1 MGHDTLSWGEKLR
14 TWCWLLNSL
23 WASHEVKMT
32 HWKLVDKD
40 YVLKPRRW
48 LAREKTPVG
57 WGRWC

>member
-1 MGHDTLSWGEKLR
+1 
-14 TWCWLLNSL
+14 
-23 WASHEVKMT
+23 MT

-48 LAREKTPVG
+48 LARERTPVG